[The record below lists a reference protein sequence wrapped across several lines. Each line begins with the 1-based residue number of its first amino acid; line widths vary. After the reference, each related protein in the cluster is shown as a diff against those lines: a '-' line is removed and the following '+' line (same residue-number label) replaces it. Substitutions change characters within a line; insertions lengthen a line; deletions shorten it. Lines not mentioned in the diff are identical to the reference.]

1 MNLKNYKLIFVFLFL
16 FTVLV
21 GCKTTQKE
29 FDDDSIPKDIIALM
43 KTIKG
48 FNVERDFYDIS
59 TISGWFVDDDKSE
72 PYGLIEAELVN
83 FEWEDYQGTQKRSL
97 FRNFESEKKY
107 TNYTEW
113 LGALNRRQNLVT
125 VSINPNSKNAM
136 LLLSRHLNFPVN
148 FSYSL
153 EFDDQII
160 FNFNNEECMGSET
173 IGADLI
179 EEEGIYKI
187 NYSIDGFKSSAILS
201 IRK

>member
-48 FNVERDFYDIS
+48 FNIERDFYDIS
-59 TISGWFVDDDKSE
+59 SISGWFVDDDKSE

>member
-48 FNVERDFYDIS
+48 FNIERDFYDIS

-187 NYSIDGFKSSAILS
+187 NYSIDGFKSSATLS